1 MTGKKIKNIDLIC
14 IGIYILFG
22 GIIYFLYK
30 FSIFPQTI
38 INTLLLVLTFG
49 GPIPLFFIYYQRF
62 REKSITLI
70 WLGIGLIQW
79 YILNYLKTNSDFDS
93 AVGSYAN
100 YDKNLIGLVILLTI
114 FRIVSLVFT
123 KQEFMIAAWFSPKDN
138 RKLNS
143 LDTIF
148 TFVGFLSLIGLSE
161 I

>member
-1 MTGKKIKNIDLIC
+1 MKKIDLFC

-22 GIIYFLYK
+22 GLIFFFYRQ
-30 FSIFPQTI
+30 SVFPQKT
-38 INTLLLVLTFG
+38 INTLLLALTFG
-49 GPIPLFFIYYQRF
+49 GPLSLFWMYYQRF
-62 REKSITLI
+62 REKLITLI
-70 WLGIGLIQW
+70 WFGLGLIQW
-79 YILNYLKTNSDFDS
+79 YILNGLKSNSDFKS

-100 YDKNLIGLVILLTI
+100 YDKTLIGLVILLTI
-114 FRIVSLVFT
+114 FRIISLVFT

-138 RKLNS
+138 RKLNT

>member
-1 MTGKKIKNIDLIC
+1 MTENKMKKIDLFC

-22 GIIYFLYK
+22 GLIFFFYRQ
-30 FSIFPQTI
+30 SVFPQKT
-38 INTLLLVLTFG
+38 INTLLLALTFG
-49 GPIPLFFIYYQRF
+49 GPLSLFWMYYQRF
-62 REKSITLI
+62 REKLITLI
-70 WLGIGLIQW
+70 WFGLGLIQW
-79 YILNYLKTNSDFDS
+79 YILNGLKSNSDFKS

-100 YDKNLIGLVILLTI
+100 YDKTLIGLVILLTI
-114 FRIVSLVFT
+114 FRIISLVFT

-138 RKLNS
+138 RKLNT